1 MRRIPFFNSL
11 LWYKYQ
17 KCGIRSSTRKQKRL
31 VAGFLWSPGEL
42 HQKPKLQQVKRC
54 ACGALVRL
62 HSSKKQAYTSS
73 LTVGLVF
80 ASTCCLSAPRHGC
93 YFLAFGL
100 VDCLRQEGQKPKPQ
114 PEFVRAC
121 WPLPVPYSRTRSTL
135 NAQAVRAASR
145 SPSRVPFPWQAGCGS
160 RRRPAS
166 ASDYI
171 SSIS

>member
-1 MRRIPFFNSL
+1 MVQIPKVWNPVFYPKVEAVGGWLPKVARETASVADTLAGKAVCLWCVSQAAFQQKTSL
-11 LWYKYQ
+11 YKAPSHTYA
-17 KCGIRSSTRKQKRL
+17 KASVRS
-31 VAGFLWSPGEL
+31 
-42 HQKPKLQQVKRC
+42 
-54 ACGALVRL
+54 
-62 HSSKKQAYTSS
+62 
-73 LTVGLVF
+73 VGLVF